1 MTVALNSEQMKGLFS
16 EIVARKVHEKTYEVT
31 LPSVQRYVEKHYDT
45 LLKEIADYTF
55 NMYVSSKDFKD
66 DAEYLEER
74 RREWAKEWEE
84 EQEE

>member
-55 NMYVSSKDFKD
+55 KMYVDSQDFKD

-74 RREWAKEWEE
+74 RREWAEEWEE
-84 EQEE
+84 EQE

>member
-55 NMYVSSKDFKD
+55 NMYVDSQDFKD

-74 RREWAKEWEE
+74 RREWAEEWEE
-84 EQEE
+84 E

>member
-55 NMYVSSKDFKD
+55 KMYVDSQDFKD
-66 DAEYLEER
+66 DAYYLEER
-74 RREWAKEWEE
+74 RREWAEEWEE

>member
-1 MTVALNSEQMKGLFS
+1 MTVLLNSDQMKELFS
-16 EIVARKVHEKTYEVT
+16 EVVAKKVHEKTDEVT
-31 LPSVQRYVEKHYDT
+31 FPSVQRYVKKHYDT

-55 NMYVSSKDFKD
+55 KMYVSSQDFKD

-84 EQEE
+84 EQE

>member
-1 MTVALNSEQMKGLFS
+1 MTVLLNSEQMKELFS

-31 LPSVQRYVEKHYDT
+31 FPSVQRYVEKHYDI

-55 NMYVSSKDFKD
+55 KMYVNSQDFKD

-74 RREWAKEWEE
+74 RREWAEEWEE
-84 EQEE
+84 EQE

>member
-31 LPSVQRYVEKHYDT
+31 LPSVQRYVEKNYDI

-55 NMYVSSKDFKD
+55 KMYVSSQDFKD

-74 RREWAKEWEE
+74 RREWAEEWEE
-84 EQEE
+84 E

>member
-1 MTVALNSEQMKGLFS
+1 MKGLFS